1 MSAKPPSMSV
11 RPRDA
16 IWVTTANGFDMKGIL
31 RGDGAGSQ
39 AETGVRVAISNKD
52 ETSKTASSK
61 TRSVL
66 KHDAAAAAE
75 VDAECKPV
83 NSAVLP
89 KRAVPQ
95 SKKSLSASKR
105 DAIWLKTIAEDRDAK
120 ALSDLFDVYTPKLK
134 GWLMARGA
142 GGATAEDVVQDV
154 MLKVWTGA
162 HMFDPSK
169 ASFAT
174 WVYRMTR
181 NRWIDHQRK
190 HGRMDVRDPEIMKTI
205 VDEEVPSAEAD
216 YMEQQDNHWLQDE
229 IAKLTDTQQMA
240 IRMAYM
246 EFKTHKEI
254 SKETG
259 LPLGT
264 VKTRIRSAMQAL
276 KANMGEREP
285 S

>member
-1 MSAKPPSMSV
+1 MVISSK
-11 RPRDA
+11 D
-16 IWVTTANGFDMKGIL
+16 GKGKS
-31 RGDGAGSQ
+31 AGSATPQ
-39 AETGVRVAISNKD
+39 PT
-52 ETSKTASSK
+52 
-61 TRSVL
+61 SVL
-66 KHDAAAAAE
+66 NHDAAAAAE
-75 VDAECKPV
+75 IEAERKPALPI
-83 NSAVLP
+83 SPLP
-89 KRAVPQ
+89 KRAAPQ
-95 SKKSLSASKR
+95 SEKSLSASKR
-105 DAIWLKTIAEDRDAK
+105 DAIWLAAIAENRDAT
-120 ALSDLFDVYTPKLK
+120 ALTALFDVYSPKLK

-154 MLKVWTGA
+154 LLKVWTGA

-190 HGRMDVRDPEIMKTI
+190 HGRMDVRDPELMKTI
-205 VDEEVPSAEAD
+205 ADEEVPSAEAG
-216 YMEQQDNHWLQDE
+216 YMEQQDSHWVNDE
-229 IAKLTDTQQMA
+229 IAKLTPSQQVA

-254 SKETG
+254 SEETG

-276 KANMGEREP
+276 KANMGERDP
-285 S
+285 D

>member
-1 MSAKPPSMSV
+1 MSDPAQ
-11 RPRDA
+11 
-16 IWVTTANGFDMKGIL
+16 TG
-31 RGDGAGSQ
+31 GD
-39 AETGVRVAISNKD
+39 VAISSKD
-52 ETSKTASSK
+52 GKEGSAGSVIPQSA
-61 TRSVL
+61 SVL
-66 KHDAAAAAE
+66 RNDATAQAE
-75 VDAECKPV
+75 IDAERAP
-83 NSAVLP
+83 AAQATHLP
-89 KRAVPQ
+89 NRAALMTE
-95 SKKSLSASKR
+95 KSLSASKR
-105 DAIWLKTIAEDRDAK
+105 DAIWLTAIADNRDAT
-120 ALSDLFDVYTPKLK
+120 ALTALFEVYSPKLI

-142 GGATAEDVVQDV
+142 GGSTAEDAVQDV
-154 MLKVWTGA
+154 MIKVWTSA

-190 HGRMDVRDPEIMKTI
+190 HGRMDVRDPELMKTI
-205 VDEEVPSAEAD
+205 ADEEVPSAETG
-216 YMEQQDNHWLQDE
+216 YMEQQDSHWVNDE
-229 IAKLTDTQQMA
+229 IAKLTPSQQVA

-276 KANMGEREP
+276 KANMGERDP
-285 S
+285 D